1 MFFFSKKTTIAAS
14 GILQGATDHHSHILP
29 GVDDGVES
37 MDEALRILATYEAA
51 GIKTLW
57 LTPHIME
64 DIPNTPQKLKARFL
78 ELKAAYTGNITLH
91 LAAEY
96 MIDNH
101 LRKLLQE
108 TNKLRPASEGVV
120 LPEAFQETPPR
131 FRGEVVEDRR
141 GEKNPK
147 EYPFETTEGTKT
159 KNCPSCVR
167 GTSITSDAEGVE
179 TNKLRPASGGRW
191 HEQSEVTEGSKT
203 TKEHPFGTT
212 EGSKTKNCPSS
223 RGTSITSDAEGV
235 ETNKLRPASGGRWHE
250 QSEVTEGSK
259 TPKEYPFETT
269 EGTKTKNCPSY
280 VRGTSNTGNIA
291 QEVQDNNNSPSSKRE
306 YPQGEGVE
314 KKSIAEGVEL
324 LPIGSKGNHLLV
336 ETSYY
341 NPPMRFRETLRQIK
355 SLGYH
360 PLLAH
365 PERYMYMDNDE
376 YRELHN
382 EGVRFQLNLPSL
394 CGAYGN
400 TVKKRALWLLKNGLY
415 DAIGSDTHCE
425 DAIEFIT
432 KCKLGKKEVEQVS
445 TLLQNEL

>member
-29 GVDDGVES
+29 GVDDGVET
-37 MDEALRILATYEAA
+37 MDEALRVLATYEAA
-51 GIKTLW
+51 GVKTMW

-64 DIPNTPQKLKARFL
+64 DIPNTPQKLEARFL
-78 ELKAAYTGNITLH
+78 ELKAAYTGKIVLH

-223 RGTSITSDAEGV
+223 
-235 ETNKLRPASGGRWHE
+235 
-250 QSEVTEGSK
+250 
-259 TPKEYPFETT
+259 
-269 EGTKTKNCPSY
+269 
-280 VRGTSNTGNIA
+280 RGTSNTGNIA

-425 DAIEFIT
+425 EGAEFLLESKFDKQGI
-432 KCKLGKKEVEQVS
+432 KLIHRLAHNQF
-445 TLLQNEL
+445 

>member
-29 GVDDGVES
+29 GVDDGVET

-64 DIPNTPQKLKARFL
+64 DIPNTPQKLEARFL

-108 TNKLRPASEGVV
+108 TNKLRPALE
-120 LPEAFQETPPR
+120 
-131 FRGEVVEDRR
+131 
-141 GEKNPK
+141 
-147 EYPFETTEGTKT
+147 
-159 KNCPSCVR
+159 
-167 GTSITSDAEGVE
+167 
-179 TNKLRPASGGRW
+179 GRW

-203 TKEHPFGTT
+203 
-212 EGSKTKNCPSS
+212 KNCPSF
-223 RGTSITSDAEGV
+223 
-235 ETNKLRPASGGRWHE
+235 K
-250 QSEVTEGSK
+250 
-259 TPKEYPFETT
+259 
-269 EGTKTKNCPSY
+269 
-280 VRGTSNTGNIA
+280 RGTSNTGNIA

-365 PERYMYMDNDE
+365 PERYMYMDNEE
-376 YRELHN
+376 YMELHD
-382 EGVRFQLNLPSL
+382 EGVKFQLNLPSI
-394 CGAYGN
+394 CSAYGSA
-400 TVKKRALWLLKNGLY
+400 VKKRALWLLKKGLY
-415 DAIGSDTHCE
+415 DVFGSDTHCE
-425 DAIEFIT
+425 SAIKYIT
-432 KCKLGKKEVEQVS
+432 ECKLNEKEVELVK
-445 TLLQNEL
+445 TLLDTNL

>member
-1 MFFFSKKTTIAAS
+1 MWKFNLRQKNRRNSQPFTFIKPMFFFSKKTTIAAS

-29 GVDDGVES
+29 GVDDGVET

-64 DIPNTPQKLKARFL
+64 DIPNTPQKLETRFL

-108 TNKLRPASEGVV
+108 TNKLRPALEGVV
-120 LPEAFQETPPR
+120 LPEAFLETPPR

-141 GEKNPK
+141 GEPPKKECPQGSIVNPY
-147 EYPFETTEGTKT
+147 EVTEGSKT
-159 KNCPSCVR
+159 
-167 GTSITSDAEGVE
+167 TST
-179 TNKLRPASGGRW
+179 KLRPAFEGRWHEQSEVTEGSKTSSTKLRPALEGRW

-212 EGSKTKNCPSS
+212 EESKLLTRHLN
-223 RGTSITSDAEGV
+223 
-235 ETNKLRPASGGRWHE
+235 
-250 QSEVTEGSK
+250 
-259 TPKEYPFETT
+259 
-269 EGTKTKNCPSY
+269 
-280 VRGTSNTGNIA
+280 
-291 QEVQDNNNSPSSKRE
+291 
-306 YPQGEGVE
+306 
-314 KKSIAEGVEL
+314 L

-425 DAIEFIT
+425 EGAEFLLERKFDKQTI
-432 KCKLGKKEVEQVS
+432 EQVEH
-445 TLLQNEL
+445 LLHNSIK

>member
-14 GILQGATDHHSHILP
+14 GVLQGATDHHSHILP
-29 GVDDGVES
+29 GVDDGVET

-64 DIPNTPQKLKARFL
+64 DIPNTPQKLEARFL

-108 TNKLRPASEGVV
+108 TDKLRPAFEGVV

-141 GEKNPK
+141 GEKSPK
-147 EYPFETTEGTKT
+147 EY
-159 KNCPSCVR
+159 
-167 GTSITSDAEGVE
+167 
-179 TNKLRPASGGRW
+179 
-191 HEQSEVTEGSKT
+191 
-203 TKEHPFGTT
+203 PFGTT
-212 EGSKTKNCPSS
+212 EGSKTKNCPSF
-223 RGTSITSDAEGV
+223 
-235 ETNKLRPASGGRWHE
+235 K
-250 QSEVTEGSK
+250 
-259 TPKEYPFETT
+259 
-269 EGTKTKNCPSY
+269 
-280 VRGTSNTGNIA
+280 RGTSNTGNIA

-382 EGVRFQLNLPSL
+382 EGVRFQLNLSSL

-400 TVKKRALWLLKNGLY
+400 TVKKRAQWLLKNGLY

-425 DAIEFIT
+425 EGAEFLLERKFDKQTI
-432 KCKLGKKEVEQVS
+432 EQVEH
-445 TLLQNEL
+445 LLHNSI